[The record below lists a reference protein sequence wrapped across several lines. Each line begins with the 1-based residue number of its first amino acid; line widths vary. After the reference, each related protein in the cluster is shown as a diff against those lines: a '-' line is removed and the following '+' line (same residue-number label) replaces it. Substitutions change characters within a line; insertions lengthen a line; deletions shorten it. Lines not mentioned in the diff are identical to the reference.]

1 MTPTV
6 SCCQLLL
13 KMSSACIPPSLCVW
27 LKFLKLRRLGYIPS
41 SIGTCSELILQKHT
55 VILMSINNWAC
66 WCICK
71 QHLPP
76 SVRTHMCLS
85 YCLISRWPSSG
96 GFIRLWSSSRQRSIA
111 KKVSAQISLGKKESR
126 GLELK
131 RSKRTWNCTTKAQ
144 YSKNT
149 TMLALNH
156 IMTSDN
162 S

>member
-27 LKFLKLRRLGYIPS
+27 LKLLKLRRLGYIPS

-111 KKVSAQISLGKKESR
+111 KKSQCSNQPRKK
-126 GLELK
+126 GI
-131 RSKRTWNCTTKAQ
+131 KRTRTKTKQ
-144 YSKNT
+144 ENLKLHYKSPIQQKHYHVG
-149 TMLALNH
+149 LKSYH
-156 IMTSDN
+156 DFW
-162 S
+162 